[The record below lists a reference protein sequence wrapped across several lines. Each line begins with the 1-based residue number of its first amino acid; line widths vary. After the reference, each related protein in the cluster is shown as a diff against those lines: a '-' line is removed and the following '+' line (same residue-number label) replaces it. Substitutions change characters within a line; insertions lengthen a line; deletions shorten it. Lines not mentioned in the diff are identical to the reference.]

1 MFCSQGWSVC
11 LRRSIWSSL
20 YPNIWPDN
28 TTTVPPMV
36 ITRMY
41 CTSAQ
46 QSTLSTE
53 DPEAPLT
60 SVLLDLA
67 TLTFMII
74 INSSSIMTTSMES
87 CRGNTSVD
95 AASNVCKGTFNS
107 FPLLYVYLYLSI
119 SLSRDRDG
127 EIWCVT
133 SGRQAFLSFT
143 SIQLFNVFITQVSSY
158 H

>member
-1 MFCSQGWSVC
+1 
-11 LRRSIWSSL
+11 
-20 YPNIWPDN
+20 
-28 TTTVPPMV
+28 MV

-107 FPLLYVYLYLSI
+107 FPLLYVYI
-119 SLSRDRDG
+119 SLSRDRDR

-133 SGRQAFLSFT
+133 SGRQSFLSFT